1 MVVLTLAGNGIHINK
16 DLEILQRMKMG
27 KNTVAYQVK
36 IESQNKI
43 VLIKMYIFFTLENR
57 IRSLFLGISGG

>member
-16 DLEILQRMKMG
+16 DLEILQPMKMG